1 MASDEVIERVGW
13 AVRLDGGWSDDG
25 VLCHGARCYDSYIE
39 ASEDWEGWIE
49 HGADPEMLEI
59 HAAPEGYVERLLADR
74 DEMAKAMTRMLS
86 ETSTRHW
93 SESVNLIAQRDE
105 ARADRDRMRAALE
118 RLKNRVW
125 NERIGAE
132 ELLAELN
139 RALNPNEEGAS

>member
-59 HAAPEGYVERLLADR
+59 YAAPEGYVERLLADR
-74 DEMAKAMTRMLS
+74 DRMRDALENFAS
-86 ETSTRHW
+86 IDRPFVHHNGGAEAVIGR
-93 SESVNLIAQRDE
+93 IIDE
-105 ARADRDRMRAALE
+105 AR
-118 RLKNRVW
+118 
-125 NERIGAE
+125 
-132 ELLAELN
+132 
-139 RALNPNEEGAS
+139 RALNPNEEGA